1 VEQLKISENAKTFA
15 VKSIETLI
23 QAESKIHG
31 EPEDSV
37 HFHEAASFDTV
48 IDLLGTAIALD
59 DLGVLMIGIP
69 IAFISPTTGELREQP
84 FIPLFYASIGGII
97 VVIIYSGYK
106 GKKERQKANRERR
119 RKSKK

>member
-1 VEQLKISENAKTFA
+1 MALHRHTLMEKT
-15 VKSIETLI
+15 
-23 QAESKIHG
+23 
-31 EPEDSV
+31 
-37 HFHEAASFDTV
+37 
-48 IDLLGTAIALD
+48 LLVV
-59 DLGVLMIGIP
+59 LGVLMIGIP
-69 IAFISPTTGELREQP
+69 IAFISPTTGELMEQP

>member
-1 VEQLKISENAKTFA
+1 MALQRH
-15 VKSIETLI
+15 TLMEKML
-23 QAESKIHG
+23 Q
-31 EPEDSV
+31 V
-37 HFHEAASFDTV
+37 V
-48 IDLLGTAIALD
+48 LGF
-59 DLGVLMIGIP
+59 LMIGIP

-97 VVIIYSGYK
+97 AVIIYSGYK